1 MEEKIQKFKELVNE
15 SNNIV
20 FFGGAGVSTES
31 GIPDFRSK
39 DGLYNQKYKYPPETI
54 LSHTFFMNNTE
65 EFYKF
70 YKEKMNS
77 LKYEPNITH
86 IRLTELEN
94 EGKLKAIITQNI
106 DGLHQKASSKNV
118 YELHG
123 SVLRNYCMNCGAF
136 YSAEDVFS
144 SNNIPKCSCGGI
156 IKPDVVL
163 YEEGLDDETITNS
176 IIAISKA
183 DLLIV
188 AGTSLMVQPAASLI
202 NYFQGKN
209 LVLINK
215 DSTPYDYRAN
225 LVINESLGKVFS
237 KI

>member
-1 MEEKIQKFKELVNE
+1 
-15 SNNIV
+15 
-20 FFGGAGVSTES
+20 
-31 GIPDFRSK
+31 
-39 DGLYNQKYKYPPETI
+39 
-54 LSHTFFMNNTE
+54 
-65 EFYKF
+65 
-70 YKEKMNS
+70 
-77 LKYEPNITH
+77 
-86 IRLTELEN
+86 
-94 EGKLKAIITQNI
+94 
-106 DGLHQKASSKNV
+106 
-118 YELHG
+118 
-123 SVLRNYCMNCGAF
+123 MNCGAF